1 MSFDVHGAHLE
12 SGTSNVVEDFI
23 GCYLLV
29 SRSTIPHYKNRTY
42 IGFTND
48 PNRRIKQHNKGHQA
62 GGASKTDNRGPWDM
76 ILIVHGFPNS
86 ISGLRF
92 EWAWQHPESSR
103 RLKSVLPAK
112 QKREKQVDYKLK
124 ILHLMLNMGP
134 WNRLMLTVRWLQH
147 NYAEEFQ
154 SHFITPPD
162 HVKIVVGPVQAQKL
176 PNVRET
182 DGLASQPSHFCTI
195 CQRSIDLPEV
205 LFCIDCASAFH
216 CICLAERFISSNSL
230 ELVPVEGLCPKCQ
243 KCLSWSE
250 LIWLKRKNCR

>member
-1 MSFDVHGAHLE
+1 MDVYEADLE
-12 SGTSNVVEDFI
+12 GGTRDVVEDFI

-76 ILIVHGFPNS
+76 ILVVHGFPNS

-124 ILHLMLNMGP
+124 VLNLMLNTGP
-134 WNRLMLTVRWLQH
+134 WNRLMLTVRWLQE
-147 NYAEEFQ
+147 NYAKEFQ
-154 SHFITPPD
+154 SHFISPPN
-162 HVKIVVGPVQAQKL
+162 HVKIVFGTVQAQKL
-176 PNVRET
+176 SNDLKIESE
-182 DGLASQPSHFCTI
+182 ASLSFQLCKI
-195 CQRSIDLPEV
+195 CQRSIDLPEI
-205 LFCIDCASAFH
+205 LFCIDCSSKFH
-216 CICLAERFISSNSL
+216 CVCLAENFLSKSPLFNLI
-230 ELVPVEGLCPKCQ
+230 PIAGFCPKCQ
-243 KCLSWSE
+243 KSLNWSE
-250 LIWLKRKNCR
+250 LISFKRKSSH